1 MANQFITNINNNNF
15 NKKVNMNVIN
25 EIKTLLG
32 MEVKLAQMKLQDGVT
47 VLEAEAFEPEM
58 AVFIVNE
65 DERVPMPIGEY
76 MLEDGN
82 MLKVEVEGVIA
93 SIEMPEEEAPE
104 VEEVETPEAE
114 QEMTAEVASPKRVVE
129 SVTKEMFFAEIEKLR
144 TEIAELK
151 LAKVETVEP
160 VELSSDNIE
169 VLTHN
174 PEAKNEVKLNLYSK
188 KRQATTFDVVLS
200 KLNK

>member
-1 MANQFITNINNNNF
+1 
-15 NKKVNMNVIN
+15 MNVIN

-47 VLEAEAFEPEM
+47 VIEAEAFEPEM

-65 DERVPMPIGEY
+65 DEKVPMPVGEY

-93 SIEMPEEEAPE
+93 MIAMPEMEESE
-104 VEEVETPEAE
+104 VEEEVEVKE

-151 LAKVETVEP
+151 SVKTET

-188 KRQATTFDVVLS
+188 KRQATTFDVVLN